1 LASIGP
7 DNKVLLQTV
16 YNAIPMYVLAPFQI
30 VDAMFQEHRVLAD
43 ADLGRLPAPLQEP
56 LLTLADLERHMNKF
70 ILASKKLTQA
80 GQGKQ
85 PYEYFEA
92 FLETVQA
99 FPVVA
104 GSMSTYYVA
113 QSTVDLQNIDSLFPY
128 LKSQLPYMLRTS
140 GVSPF
145 SGAATTPTV
154 SAAKTKKTKKDKR
167 PVWGPNGTKRVPYHP
182 GIFSGGAQGPH
193 GLQWDQQ
200 AAMSEIQIQRL
211 NSLLVQS
218 NANVAAAMM
227 ADRFGAYIQQ

>member
-1 LASIGP
+1 MANSTLNVALLASIGP

-99 FPVVA
+99 FPVV
-104 GSMSTYYVA
+104 T
-113 QSTVDLQNIDSLFPY
+113 
-128 LKSQLPYMLRTS
+128 
-140 GVSPF
+140 
-145 SGAATTPTV
+145 
-154 SAAKTKKTKKDKR
+154 
-167 PVWGPNGTKRVPYHP
+167 H
-182 GIFSGGAQGPH
+182 
-193 GLQWDQQ
+193 
-200 AAMSEIQIQRL
+200 RL
-211 NSLLVQS
+211 NVYLLRR
-218 NANVAAAMM
+218 AAHCSPPKH
-227 ADRFGAYIQQ
+227 